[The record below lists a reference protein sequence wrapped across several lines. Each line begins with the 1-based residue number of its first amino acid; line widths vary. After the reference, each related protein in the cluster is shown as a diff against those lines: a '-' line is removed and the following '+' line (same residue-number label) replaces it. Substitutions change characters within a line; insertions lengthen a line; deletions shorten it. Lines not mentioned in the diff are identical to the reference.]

1 MAYPEVVGGDP
12 ERGDLVRL
20 AAATE
25 VLLSIAERVDG
36 EIADEAVLADLYELR
51 DRAYS
56 ALRDL
61 SERWEANGTH

>member
-1 MAYPEVVGGDP
+1 MAGTLNGEPP

-20 AAATE
+20 AAATD

-36 EIADEAVLADLYELR
+36 EIVDEALIADLYELR

-56 ALRDL
+56 ALQRL
-61 SERWEANGTH
+61 